1 MDIKAEYSLRM
12 LQVAE
17 VLSGDDSESY
27 AQYLIRV
34 LKTLEGED
42 TGGKVTQEV
51 VEYALTYIRTG
62 AFPGMLRDTPLPA
75 IHSFILDPWWGHRAT
90 DISDRRERSHGSHFS
105 PDRCRVGMRV
115 QQIGCYFA
123 GKSVAG
129 TIDQVSRVYR

>member
-1 MDIKAEYSLRM
+1 MLESVSSAVTMDIKAEYSLRI

-34 LKTLEGED
+34 LETLEGED

-62 AFPGMLRDTPLPA
+62 TFPGMLRDHTLT
-75 IHSFILDPWWGHRAT
+75 GH
-90 DISDRRERSHGSHFS
+90 
-105 PDRCRVGMRV
+105 P
-115 QQIGCYFA
+115 
-123 GKSVAG
+123 
-129 TIDQVSRVYR
+129 